1 MNRLIAAVAIATAIS
16 TSPLLAQTETSMAES
31 LSMLELAA
39 QRELTQIGVTD
50 VDVMSLSLNQ
60 LAQIRSVM
68 GSSDYSENDK
78 TSQIKQI
85 VGAN

>member
-1 MNRLIAAVAIATAIS
+1 
-16 TSPLLAQTETSMAES
+16 MADS

-50 VDVMSLSLNQ
+50 VDVMSLSRNQ
-60 LAQIRSVM
+60 LAPNRSAM